1 MTATE
6 RSLAL
11 HRAVA
16 ERVRTDPAVLERARA
31 RVATWLRDGTVHREW
46 AEAWRQILE
55 ADAEGCARALVERSE
70 RMDDLRQVSP
80 FAGALDPRERWGILR
95 RSRGRAHEAR

>member
-1 MTATE
+1 MSATE

-16 ERVRTDPAVLERARA
+16 ERVRLDPAVLERARA
-31 RVATWLRDGTVHREW
+31 RVAVWLRDGTVHREW
-46 AEAWRQILE
+46 AEAWRQILDTG
-55 ADAEGCARALVERSE
+55 AQACALALVERSE

-80 FAGALDPRERWGILR
+80 FAGVLDPRERWRILR
-95 RSRGRAHEAR
+95 QTSSEHEAR